1 MQNYEYL
8 LIKLNEFRFYPFGM
22 AFLTGKPLI
31 LYKNLFLIFYHV
43 NGGGKVL
50 KKRKNIA
57 FKINFF
63 ELNYYCT
70 FLCIFFILI

>member
-1 MQNYEYL
+1 MV
-8 LIKLNEFRFYPFGM
+8 FF
-22 AFLTGKPLI
+22 AWKPLI
-31 LYKNLFLIFYHV
+31 LYKNLFRIFYV
-43 NGGGKVL
+43 INGVGKVI
-50 KKRKNIA
+50 KKRKNMT